1 MPCGIHMR
9 YNVAD
14 CWLTCKD
21 LLAAN
26 QSAASENSNR
36 VSTSGSLPYKTIITD
51 YSCFHKDTE
60 SPKIK
65 NHLLALFVKA
75 ISVAPNGICNQPSA
89 PEHTSSP
96 QSASSTLHTASSAA
110 CTAIKHK
117 YMPDPHCKL
126 HLRFHSTLF
135 STMLCSQRRPTTNRR
150 PFTSPFYT
158 SALSRKAR
166 RRGRAP
172 G

>member
-1 MPCGIHMR
+1 MSGQGK
-9 YNVAD
+9 
-14 CWLTCKD
+14 LTSVDRAFPGGPDSWGRKGPQIER
-21 LLAAN
+21 LIVMAL
-26 QSAASENSNR
+26 
-36 VSTSGSLPYKTIITD
+36 LPYTIPT

-89 PEHTSSP
+89 LEHTSSP

-110 CTAIKHK
+110 CTAIKRK
-117 YMPDPHCKL
+117 YMPDPQCKF
-126 HLRFHSTLF
+126 HLRCHSTLF
-135 STMLCSQRRPTTNRR
+135 TTILCSQRRPTTNRR